1 MNNNQSHWDKSYEW
15 KAVTLLTL
23 GFGLVGLD
31 RWIIAPLFPSMMRD
45 LNLDYQD
52 LGNIIAVLGVAWGI
66 FAIFTGPLSDRI
78 GRRRVLIPSIIG
90 FSLLAGLSGMAT
102 GMASLLLIR
111 VLMGAFEG
119 AFCPTSIAATD
130 EASHPLRRGRNQGIL
145 QCSFALFGMGFAPII
160 ATQLLDVVP
169 SWRWVFVLSALPGL
183 VIAFL
188 LYRVLRDFR
197 ARAESAAPAVPVA
210 PTQSISSGS
219 LFAHRNVVLGMLAV
233 VCAMTGIFVL
243 GAMIPSY
250 LVDFLKLSSQQMG
263 FVTSALGLGGT
274 CGVLILPTLSDWLGR
289 RWVTVASFVGATAFL
304 AAFSRTGPSP
314 IELFVLLFFA
324 AGFAFGIVAL
334 VTGPIAMEAAPIG
347 KTASVAGL
355 IIGAGEIF
363 GGGVAPALAGHLA
376 NTYGIASVLTLAMGG
391 LALGCVIG
399 VFLKE
404 TAPRK
409 QRVAPA
415 ATNPV

>member
-1 MNNNQSHWDKSYEW
+1 MNKDQSLLDKSYEW

-90 FSLLAGLSGMAT
+90 FSLLAGLSGLAS
-102 GMASLLLIR
+102 GMVSLLLIR

-119 AFCPTSIAATD
+119 AFCPTSFAATD
-130 EASHPLRRGRNQGIL
+130 EASHPLRRGRNQGIQ

-160 ATQLLDVVP
+160 ATQLLNVVP
-169 SWRWVFVLSALPGL
+169 NWRWVFVLNALPGL

-188 LYRVLRDFR
+188 LYRVLRDFPTPT
-197 ARAESAAPAVPVA
+197 APAAPLASTVP
-210 PTQSISSGS
+210 SSSGS
-219 LFAHRNVVLGMLAV
+219 LFAHRNVVLGMLSV
-233 VCAMTGIFVL
+233 LCAMTGIFVL
-243 GAMIPSY
+243 GAMTPSY
-250 LVDFLKLSSQQMG
+250 LVDHLKLTSEQMG

-274 CGVLILPTLSDWLGR
+274 FGVLVLPTLSDWLGR
-289 RWVTVASFVGATAFL
+289 RWVTVASFVGATVFL
-304 AAFSRTGPSP
+304 AAFSRTGPDTL
-314 IELFVLLFFA
+314 ELFVLLFFA
-324 AGFAFGIVAL
+324 AAFAFGIVTL
-334 VTGPIAMEAAPIG
+334 ITGPIAMEAAPLG
-347 KTASVAGL
+347 KTASVAGF

-363 GGGVAPALAGHLA
+363 GGGVAPAVAGHLA
-376 NTYGIASVLTLAMGG
+376 NTYGIASALTLAMGG
-391 LALGCVIG
+391 LALGIVIG

-404 TAPRK
+404 TAPRRK
-409 QRVAPA
+409 QLSQAADAP
-415 ATNPV
+415 V